1 MSIMSV
7 KSMLTEEFEKGMK
20 EVAKMPIGSEEYAEA
35 INTLMKLCNQINEI
49 DKQDGEYYLNEV
61 AQMNERLYKEQQLA
75 MEKRTRM
82 TEVACKVGLAAM
94 QLLAAGL
101 AFVMSTNFERTGT
114 FTTEGGKISV
124 RELLKFK

>member
-1 MSIMSV
+1 MSV
-7 KSMLTEEFEKGMK
+7 KSMLVDEFEKGMK

-35 INTLMKLCNQINEI
+35 MNTLMKLCNQINEI
-49 DKQDGEYYLNEV
+49 DKQEGEYYLNEV
-61 AQMNERLYKEQQLA
+61 ARMNERLYRDQQLA
-75 MEKRTRM
+75 IEKRTRTM
-82 TEVACKVGLAAM
+82 EVACKVGLTVM

-101 AFVMSTNFERTGT
+101 AFVMSTNFERNGT